1 MTRRI
6 PQKPRSVGDD
16 PRVPRLE
23 TPRATWAV
31 RSTGGLRFPFVKTKP
46 LLVSAAVA
54 VCTFTLMHEAKADDA
69 TVGVA
74 VPQRF
79 SDPPNDPPANN
90 PGWNAPQ
97 PVRVDDGFIA
107 REPELRRSPFRVA
120 LGPTGITT
128 GKGFGYGVGL
138 GADIGTGSVGGRLSA
153 AWLRGE
159 GKRDNGA
166 STPTGDAVGIYSGE
180 ITLDLHKRGPWH
192 PMIGMGAGVIHVS
205 RTDDKSGFAG
215 VGTGR
220 FAIEYALGLEDADV
234 RVGANVTGGLIG
246 PVDDEIKGLHG
257 YVQTGLHL
265 AIGF

>member
-1 MTRRI
+1 
-6 PQKPRSVGDD
+6 
-16 PRVPRLE
+16 
-23 TPRATWAV
+23 
-31 RSTGGLRFPFVKTKP
+31 VKTKP
-46 LLVSAAVA
+46 LLVAAVL
-54 VCTFTLMHEAKADDA
+54 CSFSLIHEAKADEA

-74 VPQRF
+74 VPDQTN
-79 SDPPNDPPANN
+79 DPNANPPPNRG
-90 PGWNAPQ
+90 GWNGPQ
-97 PVRVDDGFIA
+97 TFHVDDGLIA
-107 REPELRRSPFRVA
+107 KEPELRRSPFRVA

-128 GKGFGYGVGL
+128 GHGFGYGVGL

-159 GKRDNGA
+159 GKRDSGS
-166 STPTGDAVGIYSGE
+166 STPTGDAVGIYTGE

-192 PMIGMGAGVIHVS
+192 PVFGMGAGVIHVS

-220 FAIEYALGLEDADV
+220 FAIEYALGLDDADV

-246 PVDDEIKGLHG
+246 PVDDEIKGLRG
-257 YVQTGLHL
+257 YVQSGLHV